1 MSLKAVKNKIR
12 SIGKIRQV
20 TKAMEA
26 VSAVKMRKSQEL
38 ALSSRPF
45 AMSAL
50 SMLSRLS
57 DTAEAKEHALIK
69 SRPVVRKTAVLLI
82 TSDRGFSG
90 ALNAN
95 ALKCIYR
102 LFKDAS
108 LTKENTLL
116 FFIGKKGATH
126 FAARGWNIERSLDG
140 WGEGVVEG
148 DVRALAEDFIIRYK
162 NENFDELL
170 VVYTNFVS
178 SFAQEPVVRKVL
190 PISPLAVSELV
201 RGIAPATGKYS
212 DAAKVNNAAE
222 GGAVGVYTFE
232 PSPSEVL
239 DTLIPYLLSIELYH
253 ALLESNAS
261 EHSSRMI
268 AMKNAS
274 DRAGDMRKDLTREY
288 NKERQGSI
296 TAEISEITSGI
307 EAMS

>member
-26 VSAVKMRKSQEL
+26 VSAVKMRKSQQL

-50 SMLSRLS
+50 SMLQRLS
-57 DTAEAKEHALIK
+57 GTAEAKEHALITPRA
-69 SRPVVRKTAVLLI
+69 SVRKRAVLLI

-95 ALKCIYR
+95 ALKCIYK
-102 LFKDAS
+102 LFKEAS

-126 FAARGWNIERSLDG
+126 FAARGWNIERNLDG
-140 WGEGVVEG
+140 WGEGVMEG

-162 NENFDELL
+162 NENFDELHI
-170 VVYTNFVS
+170 VYTNFVS
-178 SFAQEPVVRKVL
+178 SFAQEPVVRKAL
-190 PISPLAVSELV
+190 PISPESVQELV
-201 RGIAPATGKYS
+201 DGIAPTMGKYS
-212 DAAKVNNAAE
+212 DTQTAHTEKAAST
-222 GGAVGVYTFE
+222 YLFE

-239 DTLIPYLLSIELYH
+239 DALIPYLLSVELYH